1 MTMIGKSL
9 LGALAAAAITAFAGS
24 ANAQA
29 TRTWVSGV
37 GDDANPC
44 SRTAPCK
51 TFAGAISK
59 TAAGGEIDCLDPGG
73 FGGVTITKAIT
84 IDCAGVTGGVLVA
97 GGGVNGVII
106 NVATANA
113 HVNLRNLTLIGVGT
127 AANAVRILSCRFVTL
142 DNVVINGFTGNGVD
156 LAPAAGAVGLVI
168 DDTHIT
174 NTGVGVK
181 VSGAGSSSVS
191 INNLTTANGG
201 RGIELATGSAIIS
214 VDSSAFQNHFIAAVA
229 TTAGTGTI
237 NVAGSLVAN
246 NVLAF
251 GAGVSGSTIRISD
264 NDILNNVTGFTIA
277 AGATIASGQNNTSQG
292 NGGATVPNATF
303 NEI

>member
-1 MTMIGKSL
+1 MTMIGKSV
-9 LGALAAAAITAFAGS
+9 LGILAAVAITAFAAGS

-59 TAAGGEIDCLDPGG
+59 TAAFGEIDCLDPGG
-73 FGGVTITKAIT
+73 FGAVTITKAIT
-84 IDCAGVTGGVLVA
+84 IDCGGVTGGILA
-97 GGGVNGVII
+97 SLVNGVII

-113 HVNLRNLTLIGVGT
+113 HVILRNLPINGAGNGLNG
-127 AANAVRILSCRFVTL
+127 VRILSGRFVTL
-142 DNVVINGFTGNGVD
+142 DNVQIYGFTGNGVD
-156 LAPAAGAVGLVI
+156 LAPTAGAVGLVI
-168 DDTHIT
+168 DDTHIV
-174 NTGVGVK
+174 NTAVAVR

-201 RGIELATGSAIIS
+201 RGIELATGTAIIS
-214 VDSSAFQNHFIAAVA
+214 VDNSAFQNHFIAAIA

-237 NVAGSLVAN
+237 NVADSVIAS

-264 NDILNNVTGFTIA
+264 NDILNNTTAFTIA
-277 AGATIASGQNNTSQG
+277 AGATIATGGNNTSQG

-303 NEI
+303 NPI